1 MERAKKIPH
10 STCKHARVR
19 LFYPPILTR
28 QDFARRSRKQDQCVA
43 KVGAD
48 RRDAPRFRR
57 VCAKTGAAMP
67 LKWVVSARPSLP
79 VFIPEQIVPYKRTVT
94 GALFLPTYPDESGLI
109 APIGK
114 SGYEVA
120 EE

>member
-1 MERAKKIPH
+1 MP
-10 STCKHARVR
+10 
-19 LFYPPILTR
+19 
-28 QDFARRSRKQDQCVA
+28 QDSAAFSVDG
-43 KVGAD
+43 GAY
-48 RRDAPRFRR
+48 
-57 VCAKTGAAMP
+57 AAQG
-67 LKWVVSARPSLP
+67 VVSARPTLP

-120 EE
+120 EG